1 MYMNKEYIM
10 IFLIH
15 IYLIYKHIFE
25 IYCKC
30 IIFSVYDIWRTLDFL
45 LFSMDLIWFVISF
58 HCTYSNLYIN
68 AHLAVFLIWRRDTT
82 AKGA

>member
-30 IIFSVYDIWRTLDFL
+30 IIFSVSDIWRTLDFL
-45 LFSMDLIWFVISF
+45 LFSMDLIWFIISF
-58 HCTYSNLYIN
+58 HCTYSFIN
-68 AHLAVFLIWRRDTT
+68 AQLAVFLIWGRDTT